1 MGFRDIIGKIL
12 NLTGNSKPAA
22 GMKES
27 GGPMPNLPAEAV
39 YRAFHSSPNLM
50 AISSISTGIIIDVNE
65 SFLTTLGY
73 SKKEVAGKTF
83 EELNLF
89 QDIEGSNKY
98 IKLLPRLRKVI
109 DFPVKLKDKKGNSLS
124 FFFSAQTLELGKERY
139 LLSTFNADIS
149 SVAMTMN
156 ERTEDILDD
165 IFDTVSSYL
174 LRVRVTENDEFRI
187 KEMNR
192 KAEDVENIPATA
204 VKGKLLSSTPLA
216 GRVKLVELL
225 NHIRITGEPYKLAV
239 SPTGGRSNGFYIGL
253 LLSSGDIIVTWE
265 PPDQPETMEFKD
277 DYPGAWQ
284 HGKVPEMTYEIDL
297 KGRLVRADLRS
308 LRYLGYSKNDF
319 EKGIYISDLF
329 RTEDLEKAMN
339 NLSRIR
345 NENDT
350 VSNEYLSVRKDG
362 TTFPILTRTF
372 GIFTDRRLTGYR
384 GVVIDLT
391 ELKNRES
398 QIAREKA
405 FLEHLIESTP
415 LAIVITDVP
424 GKITHVNLEF
434 TNLFGYTNEEA
445 LGKYINDLVVPEELA
460 AEAEKVD
467 ERVIGREKVFIETIR
482 KDKWGKRL
490 DVSLSASAIIMN
502 DVLVA
507 TLCIYRN
514 ITSEKRNKVLQ
525 EILYNISS
533 ATLEFSEIK
542 DIYQVIV
549 NEVGKIWNTENFFI
563 ALFNKATNT
572 LSLPFFS
579 DEKDDFREIP
589 VKGTITGWVI
599 KNSKPILLKET
610 DIIEMER
617 KGEVDLVGT
626 PCKVWMG
633 VPLKAENETI
643 GAMCLQDYSDANKF
657 TQEDLVL
664 LEFVANQIAVSIQKR
679 KMLDNLVIERKKAE
693 EAANSKQTFISTM
706 SHEIRTPLNEVIGIS
721 NLLLQTNPNPD
732 QLDLIKTLRFS
743 ANHLMTLVN
752 DVLDYS
758 KMESGKITFEQIQFN
773 LNEFLDEIK
782 RSYSFR
788 AKEKNLDFTVQKSPG
803 VPDEITGDQ
812 IRLNQVLSNL
822 LSNAFKF
829 TSAGSISIK
838 VEEKQRKGNM
848 ITLEFRVTDTGIG
861 IPPEKQQLLFEDF
874 TQASPDTTRR
884 FGGTGLGLAIC
895 RKLVELQ
902 GGKISLESEPGKGSS
917 FIFTLTFG
925 ITSEKAVEKSEAVPA
940 SFTGLEGRKILVA
953 EDNKINFFV
962 VNKFLSG
969 WGMKVTHA
977 ENGKDALE
985 KLDREEFDLILM
997 DLHMPVLDGI
1007 EATRKIRNMQNPAL
1021 RNIPIIALT
1030 AAIMSETSDR
1040 IEGLSINDYILKP
1053 FKPEDLFGK
1062 IRKYI
1067 K

>member
-1 MGFRDIIGKIL
+1 I
-12 NLTGNSKPAA
+12 
-22 GMKES
+22 
-27 GGPMPNLPAEAV
+27 AE
-39 YRAFHSSPNLM
+39 
-50 AISSISTGIIIDVNE
+50 
-65 SFLTTLGY
+65 
-73 SKKEVAGKTF
+73 
-83 EELNLF
+83 
-89 QDIEGSNKY
+89 SNKY

-109 DFPVKLKDKKGNSLS
+109 DFPVKRKDKKGNTHS
-124 FFFSAQTLELGKERY
+124 FFFSAQTLALGEERY
-139 LLSTFNADIS
+139 LLSTFNSDIS
-149 SVAMTMN
+149 SVAMSMN

-187 KEMNR
+187 REMNR
-192 KAEDVENIPATA
+192 KAEEVENIAASA
-204 VKGKLLSSTPLA
+204 VKGKILSSTPLA
-216 GRVKLVELL
+216 GKVKLVELL

-239 SPTGGRSNGFYIGL
+239 SPTGARTDGFYIGL
-253 LLSSGDIIVTWE
+253 LLSSGDILVTWE
-265 PPDQPETMEFKD
+265 PPEQAGSFEYKD
-277 DYPGAWQ
+277 TDHGVWQ
-284 HGKVPEMTYEIDL
+284 HDKIPEMTFEIDL
-297 KGRLVRADLRS
+297 KGRLVKADPRS
-308 LRYLGYSKNDF
+308 LRFLGYSRNDF

-329 RTEDLEKAMN
+329 RTEDLEKVMH
-339 NLSRIR
+339 NLSKIR

-350 VSNEYLSVRKDG
+350 ISNEYLSIKKDG
-362 TTFPILTRTF
+362 SSFPILTRTF
-372 GIFTDRRLTGYR
+372 GIFTNGKLTGYR

-391 ELKNRES
+391 ELKKREL
-398 QIAREKA
+398 QIEREKA
-405 FLEHLIESTP
+405 FLVHLIESTP
-415 LAIVITDVP
+415 LAIVITDIP

-460 AEAEKVD
+460 MEAEKVD
-467 ERVIGREKVFIETIR
+467 ERVVGGEKVSIETIR

-490 DVSLSASAIIMN
+490 DVSLSASGIMMN
-502 DVLVA
+502 NVLVA

-514 ITSEKRNKVLQ
+514 ITSEKRNKLLQ

-533 ATLEFSEIK
+533 ATLEFSEIR

-549 NEVGKIWNTENFFI
+549 NEVGKIWNTDNFFI

-599 KNSKPILLKET
+599 KNSKSILLREN
-610 DIIEMER
+610 DIIEMEK
-617 KGEVDLVGT
+617 KGEVALVGT

-657 TQEDLVL
+657 THEDLVL
-664 LEFVANQIAVSIQKR
+664 LEFIANQIAVSIQKR

-773 LNEFLDEIK
+773 LSEFLDEIK

-788 AKEKNLDFTVQKSPG
+788 AKEKNLDFAVQKSPG

-812 IRLNQVLSNL
+812 IRLNQILSNL

-829 TSAGSISIK
+829 TTAGSISIR
-838 VEEKQRKGNM
+838 VEEKQRKGNR
-848 ITLEFRVTDTGIG
+848 IILEFRVTDTGIG
-861 IPPEKQQLLFEDF
+861 IPPDKQQLLFEDF

-917 FIFTLTFG
+917 FIFTLAFG
-925 ITSEKAVEKSEAVPA
+925 IAAEKAVETTEAAPV

-985 KLDREEFDLILM
+985 KLEREKFDLILM

-1007 EATRKIRNMQNPAL
+1007 EATRIIRNMQNPAVKD
-1021 RNIPIIALT
+1021 IPIVALT
-1030 AAIMSETSDR
+1030 AAIMSETGDR
-1040 IEGLSINDYILKP
+1040 IEGLNINDYILKP
-1053 FKPEDLFGK
+1053 FKPEDLFAK
-1062 IRKYI
+1062 LRKYI
-1067 K
+1067 S